1 MCWCSSQGII
11 LTCLPMLGA
20 QIGIISGTLNLMT
33 EKAKAR
39 PLFREKGHEA
49 RMM

>member
-1 MCWCSSQGII
+1 MLFCSSQGII

-20 QIGIISGTLNLMT
+20 HIGIISGTLNLMT

-39 PLFREKGHEA
+39 VPFRGKA
-49 RMM
+49 